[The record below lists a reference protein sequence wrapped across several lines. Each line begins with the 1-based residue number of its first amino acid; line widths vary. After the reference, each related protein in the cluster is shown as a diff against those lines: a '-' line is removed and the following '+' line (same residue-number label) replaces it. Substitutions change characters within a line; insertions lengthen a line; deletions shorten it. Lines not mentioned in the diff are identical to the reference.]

1 MMRFS
6 LPLFLSSLLA
16 AVVASNVL
24 DLGPDNF
31 DAVIGKG
38 KPGLVEFGHCKSL
51 APTYEQLADAF
62 SHAKD
67 KVVIAKVDADG
78 AGRPLGQ
85 KYEVSG
91 LSNIVFS
98 SALKWFDEK
107 GNAEAYEGG
116 RDLDALATFVSKKS
130 GIKSNIKPPPPP
142 ATLILDAHTF
152 DDVAL
157 DNTKDVL
164 VTFTSLKPIYEQVA
178 RDFKPESNVGFNFV
192 LCFWQRKPCSLP
204 TSISASLLISMLTPA
219 LNKELAGR
227 YGVAS
232 YPTIKFFPRG
242 GKEVEDYEGAR
253 TEEAFVNF
261 LNEKCG
267 TNRAVGG
274 GLNDQAGRLAE
285 LDAIAQKFL
294 AAVGTA
300 RDVAYKEGIALSQGL
315 GSAAQYYVR
324 VMERIVKDSE
334 AYIDK
339 ESKRLASILNKRTLA
354 SAKLDEIK
362 IKLNILKAFVSQ
374 KLDDAEQEEVNTFGK
389 ATAEL

>member
-1 MMRFS
+1 MRFS

-16 AVVASNVL
+16 AVTASNVL
-24 DLGPDNF
+24 ELGPDNF

-38 KPGLVEFGHCKSL
+38 KPGLVEFFAPWCGHCKNL

-91 LSNIVFS
+91 YPT
-98 SALKWFDEK
+98 LKWFDEK
-107 GNAEAYEGG
+107 GNTEAYEGG

-130 GIKSNIKPPPPP
+130 GVKSNIKPPPPP

-157 DNTKDVL
+157 DETKDVL
-164 VTFTSLKPIYEQVA
+164 VTFTAPWCGHCKTLKPIYEQVA
-178 RDFKPESNVGFNFV
+178 KDFKPESNCIVAN
-192 LCFWQRKPCSLP
+192 
-204 TSISASLLISMLTPA
+204 IDADAA

-253 TEEAFVNF
+253 AEEAFVNF

-294 AAVGTA
+294 TAVGTA
-300 RDVAYKEGIALSQGL
+300 RDVAYKEGIALSEGL

-334 AYIDK
+334 TYIDK
-339 ESKRLASILNKRTLA
+339 ESKRLASILNKRMLA

-374 KLDDAEQEEVNTFGK
+374 RLDDAEEDDVNTFGR

>member
-1 MMRFS
+1 MMRYS

-16 AVVASNVL
+16 SVVASNVL
-24 DLGPDNF
+24 ELGPDNF

-38 KPGLVEFGHCKSL
+38 KPGLVEFFAPWCGHCKNL

-91 LSNIVFS
+91 YPT
-98 SALKWFDEK
+98 LKWFDEK
-107 GNAEAYEGG
+107 GNTEAYEGG

-130 GIKSNIKPPPPP
+130 GVKSNIKPPPPP

-152 DDVAL
+152 DDIAL
-157 DNTKDVL
+157 DDTKDVL
-164 VTFTSLKPIYEQVA
+164 VTFTAPWCGHCKNLKPIYEQVA
-178 RDFKPESNVGFNFV
+178 RDFKPESNCIVANV
-192 LCFWQRKPCSLP
+192 D
-204 TSISASLLISMLTPA
+204 ADAA

-294 AAVGTA
+294 TAVGTA
-300 RDVAYKEGIALSQGL
+300 RDVAYKEGIALSEGL

-374 KLDDAEQEEVNTFGK
+374 KLDDAEEDDASTFGR

>member
-1 MMRFS
+1 MRFS

-16 AVVASNVL
+16 AVTASNVL
-24 DLGPDNF
+24 ELGPDNF

-38 KPGLVEFGHCKSL
+38 KPGLVEFFAPWCGHCKNL

-91 LSNIVFS
+91 YPT
-98 SALKWFDEK
+98 LKWFDEK
-107 GNAEAYEGG
+107 GNTEAYEGG

-130 GIKSNIKPPPPP
+130 GVKSNIKPPPPP

-157 DNTKDVL
+157 DETKDVL
-164 VTFTSLKPIYEQVA
+164 VTFTAPWCGHCKTLKPIYEQVA
-178 RDFKPESNVGFNFV
+178 KDFKPESNCIVAN
-192 LCFWQRKPCSLP
+192 
-204 TSISASLLISMLTPA
+204 IDADAA

-294 AAVGTA
+294 TAVGTA
-300 RDVAYKEGIALSQGL
+300 RDVAYKEGIALSEGL

-334 AYIDK
+334 TYIDK
-339 ESKRLASILNKRTLA
+339 ESKRLASILNKRMLA

-374 KLDDAEQEEVNTFGK
+374 RLDDAEEDDVNTFGR

>member
-6 LPLFLSSLLA
+6 RPLFLSSLLA
-16 AVVASNVL
+16 VVVASNVV

-31 DAVIGKG
+31 DAIIGKG
-38 KPGLVEFGHCKSL
+38 KPGLVEFFAPWCGHCKNL
-51 APTYEQLADAF
+51 APTYEQLGDAF

-78 AGRPLGQ
+78 AGRPLGE
-85 KYEVSG
+85 KYGVSG
-91 LSNIVFS
+91 YPT
-98 SALKWFDEK
+98 LKWFDEK

-116 RDLDALATFVSKKS
+116 RDLDALATFVSKKA
-130 GIKSNIKPPPPP
+130 GVKSNIKPPPPP
-142 ATLILDAHTF
+142 ETLILDAHTF
-152 DDVAL
+152 NDVAL
-157 DNTKDVL
+157 DDTKDVL
-164 VTFTSLKPIYEQVA
+164 VTFTAPWCGHCKNLKPIYEQVA
-178 RDFKPESNVGFNFV
+178 QAFKPESNCIVAN
-192 LCFWQRKPCSLP
+192 
-204 TSISASLLISMLTPA
+204 IDADAA
-219 LNKELAGR
+219 LNKELAAQ

-242 GKEVEDYEGAR
+242 GKEVEDYNGAR

-285 LDAIAQKFL
+285 LDALAQKFL
-294 AAVGTA
+294 TAAGNA
-300 RDVAYKEGIALSQGL
+300 RDAVRKEAVALSEGL
-315 GSAAQYYVR
+315 GSASQYYAR
-324 VMERIVKDSE
+324 VMEKIVKDSE
-334 AYIDK
+334 TYIDK

-374 KLDDAEQEEVNTFGK
+374 KLEEAEEEEVNGFGR

>member
-1 MMRFS
+1 MRFS

-38 KPGLVEFGHCKSL
+38 KPGLVEFFAPWCGHCKSL

-91 LSNIVFS
+91 YPT
-98 SALKWFDEK
+98 LKWFDEK

-164 VTFTSLKPIYEQVA
+164 VTFTAPWCGHCKSLKPIYEQVA
-178 RDFKPESNVGFNFV
+178 RDFKPESNCIVAN
-192 LCFWQRKPCSLP
+192 
-204 TSISASLLISMLTPA
+204 IDADAA

-285 LDAIAQKFL
+285 LDAIAPKFL

-300 RDVAYKEGIALSQGL
+300 RDVAYKEGIALSEGL

-334 AYIDK
+334 AYVDK

>member
-16 AVVASNVL
+16 AVTASNVL
-24 DLGPDNF
+24 ELGPDNF

-38 KPGLVEFGHCKSL
+38 KPGLVEFFAPWCGHCKNL

-91 LSNIVFS
+91 YPT
-98 SALKWFDEK
+98 LKWFDEK
-107 GNAEAYEGG
+107 GNTEAYEGG

-130 GIKSNIKPPPPP
+130 GVKSNIKPPPPP

-157 DNTKDVL
+157 DETKDVL
-164 VTFTSLKPIYEQVA
+164 VTFTAPWCGHCKTLKPIYEQVA
-178 RDFKPESNVGFNFV
+178 KDFKPESNCIVAN
-192 LCFWQRKPCSLP
+192 
-204 TSISASLLISMLTPA
+204 IDADAA

-294 AAVGTA
+294 TAVGTA
-300 RDVAYKEGIALSQGL
+300 RDVAYKEGIALSEGL

-334 AYIDK
+334 TYIDK
-339 ESKRLASILNKRTLA
+339 ESKRLASILNKRMLA

-374 KLDDAEQEEVNTFGK
+374 RLDDAEEDDVNTFGR

>member
-16 AVVASNVL
+16 AVTASNVL
-24 DLGPDNF
+24 ELGPDNF

-38 KPGLVEFGHCKSL
+38 KPGLVEFFAPWCGHCKNL

-78 AGRPLGQ
+78 AGRLLGQ

-91 LSNIVFS
+91 YPT
-98 SALKWFDEK
+98 LKWFDEK
-107 GNAEAYEGG
+107 GNTEAYEGG

-130 GIKSNIKPPPPP
+130 GVKSNIKPPPPP

-152 DDVAL
+152 DDIAL
-157 DNTKDVL
+157 DDTKDVL
-164 VTFTSLKPIYEQVA
+164 VTFTAPWCGHCKTLKPIYEQVA
-178 RDFKPESNVGFNFV
+178 KDFKPESNCIVAN
-192 LCFWQRKPCSLP
+192 
-204 TSISASLLISMLTPA
+204 IDADAA

-294 AAVGTA
+294 TAVGTA
-300 RDVAYKEGIALSQGL
+300 RDVAYKEGKALSEGL
-315 GSAAQYYVR
+315 GSAAHYYVR

-362 IKLNILKAFVSQ
+362 IKLNILNAFVSQ
-374 KLDDAEQEEVNTFGK
+374 RLDDAEEDDVNTFGR

>member
-38 KPGLVEFGHCKSL
+38 KPGLVEFFAPWCGHCKSL

-91 LSNIVFS
+91 YPT
-98 SALKWFDEK
+98 LKWFDEK

-164 VTFTSLKPIYEQVA
+164 VTFTAPWCGHCKSLKPIYEQVA
-178 RDFKPESNVGFNFV
+178 RDFKPESNCIVAN
-192 LCFWQRKPCSLP
+192 
-204 TSISASLLISMLTPA
+204 IDADAA

>member
-16 AVVASNVL
+16 AVTASNVL
-24 DLGPDNF
+24 ELGPDNF

-38 KPGLVEFGHCKSL
+38 KPGLVEFFAPWCGHCKNL

-91 LSNIVFS
+91 YPT
-98 SALKWFDEK
+98 LKWFDEK

-130 GIKSNIKPPPPP
+130 GVKSNIKPPPPP

-157 DNTKDVL
+157 DDTKDVL
-164 VTFTSLKPIYEQVA
+164 VTFTAPWCGHCKTLKPIYEQVA
-178 RDFKPESNVGFNFV
+178 KDFKPESNCIVAN
-192 LCFWQRKPCSLP
+192 
-204 TSISASLLISMLTPA
+204 IDADAA

-242 GKEVEDYEGAR
+242 GKEVEGYEGAR

-294 AAVGTA
+294 TAVGTA
-300 RDVAYKEGIALSQGL
+300 RDVAYKEGKALSEGL

-374 KLDDAEQEEVNTFGK
+374 RLDDAEEDDMNTFGR